1 MADKETKAY
10 IQELADKDGN
20 KIYPVTKA
28 EATYMSDNKTT
39 VEQKVTDMQQSFQD
53 GVDTLVNKL
62 KSLGVTPEE
71 NSPAGIAAALDVLA
85 QNKFN
90 DGVASIK
97 IPATVSITTNGGAG
111 QENYDITDGYYTEV
125 VVDQSGAYNAGR
137 LQGRE
142 DVKSNPNGYG
152 FYTGD
157 QYNAFGNS
165 KFSEGVSAGKSS
177 ASARASCSVDLGL
190 NKEDVYNANGYVS
203 GSCSATAVLS
213 GGRLTVSIGGS
224 EKVRVVAWL
233 DGEPK
238 FSGENSKNL
247 GSSGSGNVS

>member
-111 QENYDITDGYYTEV
+111 QENYDITDGYYTEA

-165 KFSEGVSAGKSS
+165 KFSEGYAAGKVAVKGSVSTNCSWGNDSDGGGGTRAATSGS
-177 ASARASCSVDLGL
+177 ASATATI
-190 NKEDVYNANGYVS
+190 ENGRLTISVS
-203 GSCSATAVLS
+203 GS
-213 GGRLTVSIGGS
+213 
-224 EKVRVVAWL
+224 
-233 DGEPK
+233 
-238 FSGENSKNL
+238 
-247 GSSGSGNVS
+247 SSGTAWRWIDGGWTSEHSTGASGNRSNASQVA

>member
-1 MADKETKAY
+1 MAETKAY

-20 KIYPVTKA
+20 KVYPVTKA
-28 EATYMSDNKTT
+28 EAVYMADNTT
-39 VEQKVTDMQQSFQD
+39 TLDKQIENMQQSFQD

-71 NSPAGIAAALDVLA
+71 NSPAGIATAIDVLA

-111 QENYDITDGYYTEV
+111 QENYDIADGYYTEA

-142 DVKSNPNGYG
+142 DVKANPNGYG
-152 FYTGD
+152 FYTED
-157 QYNAFGNS
+157 QYNAFGEL
-165 KFSEGVSAGKSS
+165 KFSEGTKAVQADPG
-177 ASARASCSVDLGL
+177 A
-190 NKEDVYNANGYVS
+190 YNLTTHGSKTEFFQAAYDGGTITLRRTTGGIDDNMGSQYCGDGNGQV
-203 GSCSATAVLS
+203 T
-213 GGRLTVSIGGS
+213 GGYTF
-224 EKVRVVAWL
+224 KW
-233 DGEPK
+233 
-238 FSGENSKNL
+238 
-247 GSSGSGNVS
+247 

>member
-1 MADKETKAY
+1 MAETKAY

-20 KIYPVTKA
+20 KVYPVTKA
-28 EATYMSDNKTT
+28 EAVYMKDNVTT
-39 VEQKVTDMQQSFQD
+39 LDKQIETMQQSFQD

-71 NSPAGIAAALDVLA
+71 NSPAGIAAAIDVLA

-111 QENYDITDGYYTEV
+111 QENYDIADGYYTEAI
-125 VVDQSGAYNAGR
+125 VDQSGAYNAGR

-142 DVKSNPNGYG
+142 DVKANPNGYG
-152 FYTGD
+152 FYTQD
-157 QYNAFGNS
+157 QYNAKYN
-165 KFSEGVSAGKSS
+165 EGVAAGKNS

-190 NKEDVYNANGYVS
+190 NKEDVYNAEGHVS

-213 GGRLTVSIGGS
+213 NGKLTVSIGGS
-224 EKVRVVAWL
+224 VNLRVVAWE
-233 DGEPK
+233 GGNPTY
-238 FSGENSKNL
+238 SGESNKGL

>member
-1 MADKETKAY
+1 MAETKAY

-20 KIYPVTKA
+20 KVYPVTKA
-28 EATYMSDNKTT
+28 EAVYMNDNATT
-39 VEQKVTDMQQSFQD
+39 LDKQIESMQQSFQD

-71 NSPAGIAAALDVLA
+71 NSPAGIAAAIDVLA

-111 QENYDITDGYYTEV
+111 QENYDIADGYYTEA
-125 VVDQSGAYNAGR
+125 VVDQGGAYNAGR

-142 DVKSNPNGYG
+142 DVKANPNGYG
-152 FYTGD
+152 FYTAD
-157 QYNAFGNS
+157 QYNAKYN
-165 KFSEGVSAGKSS
+165 EGVATGKNS

-213 GGRLTVSIGGS
+213 NGKLSVSISGS
-224 EKVRVVAWL
+224 VNLRVVAWE
-233 DGEPK
+233 GGNPTY
-238 FSGENSKNL
+238 SGESNKGL

>member
-1 MADKETKAY
+1 MAETKAY

-20 KIYPVTKA
+20 KVYPVTKA
-28 EATYMSDNKTT
+28 EAVYMPDNATT
-39 VEQKVTDMQQSFQD
+39 LDKQIENMQQSFQD

-71 NSPAGIAAALDVLA
+71 NSPAGIAAAIEVLA

-111 QENYDITDGYYTEV
+111 QENYDIADGYYTEAI
-125 VVDQSGAYNAGR
+125 VDQSGAYNAGR

-142 DVKSNPNGYG
+142 DVKANPNGYG
-152 FYTGD
+152 FYTGE
-157 QYNAFGNS
+157 QYNAFGGAKYN
-165 KFSEGVSAGKSS
+165 EGVAAGKNS
-177 ASARASCSVDLGL
+177 ASARASCAVDLGL
-190 NKEDVYNANGYVS
+190 NKTDVYNAEGHVS

-213 GGRLTVSIGGS
+213 NGKLTVSIGGS
-224 EKVRVVAWL
+224 VNLRVVAWEGG
-233 DGEPK
+233 DPTY
-238 FSGENSKNL
+238 SGESNKGL
-247 GSSGSGNVS
+247 GNSGSGNVS